1 MANLQINNFYL
12 NFGDNGEVFEAE
24 INLDYDGE
32 YLEVQEIKG
41 DFIDTNEKKAIEM
54 LNKDFSQILEEAD
67 VELYSYNV
75 DRQYYYNCS
84 YDENQ

>member
-32 YLEVQEIKG
+32 HLEVLEING
-41 DFIDTNEKKAIEM
+41 EFVDTTEKKAIDM
-54 LNKDFSQILEEAD
+54 LNKDFEQILSKAD
-67 VELYSYNV
+67 EELYIYNV
-75 DRQYYYNCS
+75 DSHYYGRCA
-84 YDENQ
+84 YDDER